1 MTPTLLAAS
10 RDSDDVL
17 FLLGVIVVIGS
28 LIAAGYCAYIHNFI
42 GAGILLVVAVV
53 AAFLLL

>member
-17 FLLGVIVVIGS
+17 FLL
-28 LIAAGYCAYIHNFI
+28 AYIHNFI